1 MQAPYNGL
9 SFFRGITMKTYRL
22 YQKQF
27 LPIDLAEAWA
37 FFSNPRNLR
46 LITPDRLDFVIT
58 SPSGEKMY
66 PGQIITYTLRP
77 LFGIKA
83 GWVTEIK
90 HVHEPYTFV
99 DEQRSGP
106 YKLWHHRHVLREV
119 PGGIEAEDEVYYAL
133 PYGFLGQLAHALF
146 VQRELARIFAYRKSV
161 LDRKF
166 GPLKAA

>member
-1 MQAPYNGL
+1 
-9 SFFRGITMKTYRL
+9 MKTCRL

-27 LPIDLAEAWA
+27 LPISLGEAWA

-58 SPSGEKMY
+58 SPSAEKMC

-83 GWVTEIK
+83 GWVTEIT

-106 YKLWHHRHVLREV
+106 YKLWHHHHVFSEV
-119 PGGIEAEDEVYYAL
+119 PGGIEVEDEVYYAL
-133 PYGFLGQLAHALF
+133 PYGLLGQAAHAVF
-146 VQRELARIFAYRKSV
+146 VRRELARIFAYRKNV
-161 LDRKF
+161 LERKF
-166 GPLKAA
+166 GSFKTV